1 MMMRK
6 RMWILSFIFSLYLLS
21 QFEPPCL
28 ATVEYVKEFKK
39 EPKKLCVH
47 CHVDHAYPGKSFYE
61 AESLYKWVLMWITA
75 GVATMIFFYG
85 LISKIWIWQR
95 GRKEGGRK
103 KKKIPIFKFLFYDAF
118 LQRWILRL
126 NPLRWANYM
135 TLSMGFSILFILM
148 LFVYGYVIMG
158 QLRTFGIPSVGGRI
172 LDFLMDFLG
181 LSILVGVILSALR
194 RYVLKQPQLKTEIRD
209 HIALLFIFFIVVT
222 GFLLEAF
229 RIAVLPFSL
238 KYSPSFVG
246 FTLALL
252 LRPLPLNW
260 TTFHFYLW
268 NFHFLLA
275 FAFIAYIPYSKFAH
289 ILTCP
294 VTATV
299 SRR

>member
-1 MMMRK
+1 
-6 RMWILSFIFSLYLLS
+6 MWISIIAIFILI
-21 QFEPPCL
+21 QFGPPVY

-61 AESLYKWVLMWITA
+61 AENFYKWVFMWGTF
-75 GVATMIFFYG
+75 GVAVVLFSYG
-85 LISKIWIWQR
+85 MLTKLLIWRR
-95 GRKEGGRK
+95 GKKDRHSRK
-103 KKKIPIFKFLFYDAF
+103 KKIKVFKFLIYDAF
-118 LQRWILRL
+118 LQKGILRL
-126 NPLRWANYM
+126 NPLRWVNYM
-135 TLSMGFSILFILM
+135 TLSMGFSALFILM
-148 LFVYGYVIMG
+148 LSIYGYVIAA
-158 QLRTFGIPSVGGRI
+158 QIRTFGIPSLGGRI

-194 RYVLKQPQLKTEIRD
+194 RYVFKQPYLKTEVRD
-209 HIALLFIFFIVVT
+209 NVALLFVFLIVIT

-238 KYSPSFVG
+238 KHSASFVG

-252 LRPLPLNW
+252 FRDLPLNW

-275 FAFIAYIPYSKFAH
+275 FAFIAYVPYSKFVH
-289 ILTCP
+289 IVTCP